1 MSVQVENLEKSM
13 AKLTI
18 EVSAEQFEA
27 AMQKAYIKNKGRI
40 QLPGFRKGK
49 APRAMIE
56 KMYGAGIFY
65 EDAANEIIPEA
76 YEEAAKES
84 GLVITSQPEIDVT
97 QIEKGKSFI
106 FTATVA
112 VKPEV
117 TLGEYKGLEYE
128 AQPVE
133 VTDEE
138 VEEELKKVQNQQA
151 RTVTVED
158 RPVADGDIVTIDYEG
173 FVDGTAFA
181 GGKGTDYDLTIGSH
195 SFIDTFEEQLVGK
208 NAGEETEVNVTFPE
222 QYHEASLAG
231 KPATFKVTVKAIK
244 AKELPEL
251 DDEFASEVSDFETLD
266 EYKADLKAKALERKE
281 KEAKTAKQNALV
293 DKAVENASMEIAD
306 AMITSQARN
315 MANDFAQRL
324 QMQGMNLDM
333 YCQYTGQTPA
343 SMLESVK
350 PQALKRIQSRL
361 VLEAVAAAEKIEASE
376 EDFENEVQK
385 MAESYKM
392 EADKVKE
399 IMGEAGKKQ
408 IMEDLAVSKAAD
420 FVRENAKEKKAKAKK
435 AKTEE

>member
-266 EYKADLKAKALERKE
+266 EYKADLKAKVLERKE

-324 QMQGMNLDM
+324 QMQGMTVDQYL
-333 YCQYTGQTPA
+333 QYTGLTREALVDQ
-343 SMLESVK
+343 MK
-350 PQALKRIQSRL
+350 PQAETRIKNRL
-361 VLEAVAAAEKIEASE
+361 VLEAIAKAENIEVSDE
-376 EDFENEVQK
+376 EVEAEMQK
-385 MAESYKM
+385 MADAYKM
-392 EADKVKE
+392 ELDKVKE
-399 IMGEAGKKQ
+399 YLGEAGKDSLKD
-408 IMEDLAVSKAAD
+408 DLAVQKAVD
-420 FVRENAKEKKAKAKK
+420 LIVDSAK
-435 AKTEE
+435 

>member
-266 EYKADLKAKALERKE
+266 EYKADLKAKSLERKE

-324 QMQGMNLDM
+324 QMQGMTVDQYL
-333 YCQYTGQTPA
+333 QYTGLTREALVDQ
-343 SMLESVK
+343 MK
-350 PQALKRIQSRL
+350 PQAETRIKNRL
-361 VLEAVAAAEKIEASE
+361 VLEAIAKAENIEVSDE
-376 EDFENEVQK
+376 EVEAEMQK
-385 MAESYKM
+385 MADAYKM
-392 EADKVKE
+392 ELDKVKE
-399 IMGEAGKKQ
+399 YLGEAGKDSLKD
-408 IMEDLAVSKAAD
+408 DLAVQKAVD
-420 FVRENAKEKKAKAKK
+420 LIVDSAK
-435 AKTEE
+435 

>member
-208 NAGEETEVNVTFPE
+208 NAGEDDLRLNVTFPE

-251 DDEFASEVSDFETLD
+251 DDEFASEVSDSERLSD
-266 EYKADLKAKALERKE
+266 EYKADLSGLAVQSARRRKLRL
-281 KEAKTAKQNALV
+281 QSSNALV

-315 MANDFAQRL
+315 MANDFAQK
-324 QMQGMNLDM
+324 
-333 YCQYTGQTPA
+333 TGRCRA
-343 SMLESVK
+343 
-350 PQALKRIQSRL
+350 
-361 VLEAVAAAEKIEASE
+361 
-376 EDFENEVQK
+376 
-385 MAESYKM
+385 
-392 EADKVKE
+392 
-399 IMGEAGKKQ
+399 
-408 IMEDLAVSKAAD
+408 
-420 FVRENAKEKKAKAKK
+420 
-435 AKTEE
+435 

>member
-18 EVSAEQFEA
+18 EVSAEEFEA
-27 AMQKAYIKNKGRI
+27 AMQKSYIKNKGRI

-56 KMYGAGIFY
+56 KMYGAGVFY
-65 EDAANEIIPEA
+65 EDAANAIIPDA
-76 YEEAAKES
+76 YDAAAKES
-84 GLVITSQPEIDVT
+84 GLVITSQPDIEVT

-117 TLGEYKGLEYE
+117 ELGDYKGLKYE
-128 AQPVE
+128 AEPVE
-133 VTDEE
+133 VTEEE

-151 RTVTVED
+151 RTIAVED

-173 FVDGTAFA
+173 FSEGVAFE

-195 SFIDTFEEQLVGK
+195 SFIDTFEEQLIGK
-208 NAGEETEVNVTFPE
+208 NAGDETEVQVTFPE

-231 KPATFKVTVKAIK
+231 KPATFKVTIKAIK
-244 AKELPEL
+244 TKELPEL

-293 DKAVENASMEIAD
+293 DMAVENAKMEIAD
-306 AMITSQARN
+306 AMVETQARS

-324 QMQGMNLDM
+324 QMQGMTLDQ
-333 YCQYTGQTPA
+333 YLQYTGMTKEALIDQ
-343 SMLESVK
+343 MK
-350 PQALKRIQSRL
+350 PQALKRIQNRL
-361 VLEAVAAAEKIEASE
+361 VLEAVAKAESIEVTE
-376 EDFENEVQK
+376 EEVEAEMQK
-385 MAESYKM
+385 MADSYKM
-392 EADKVKE
+392 ELDKVKE
-399 IMGEAGKKQ
+399 YLGEAGKDSLRD
-408 IMEDLAVSKAAD
+408 DLAVQKAVDLIVDSA
-420 FVRENAKEKKAKAKK
+420 N
-435 AKTEE
+435 